1 MYARHKHIQAFV
13 ADVKGSDYSKGFYV
27 DNQADK
33 LFVGESVIDIMS
45 KMTLLKKMEWIITII
60 TIWQWLEHKSR
71 KRLRMF
77 WIITGRL
84 KKSFGY
90 G

>member
-1 MYARHKHIQAFV
+1 MLVCSGTNTYKRFV

-45 KMTLLKKMEWIITII
+45 KMTLLKKDGVG
-60 TIWQWLEHKSR
+60 LSR
-71 KRLRMF
+71 L
-77 WIITGRL
+77 
-84 KKSFGY
+84 
-90 G
+90 